1 MKKVRNLLLVLLAAV
16 LCLLLLT
23 GCGEKDVT
31 VSVTLVNRSG
41 REISSISITPST
53 STEWDTEFVDGA
65 FADGET
71 ISANLGTYK
80 ESEVPSAYNILVYND
95 ENYILYDTSVDELDF
110 AIQDGDYIIFL
121 PPEGEVPIEIAH
133 DYDPSDYDEADETA
147 YAFEETE
154 PTLSGDL
161 SGYTGCWKLAGEPFY
176 FVINEDYEWIA
187 INLYGEQ
194 VGPGYVV
201 DEGENITLCMEDDSQ
216 LVSLWQTAY
225 GALSDANGNTLTA
238 MDYIMLL
245 PTPEDDLNQ
254 TAAFPG
260 GFTNV
265 TIDYPIQMEAHEQPN
280 VSNALSFNAVM
291 EDGTDDYYSNIM
303 IAFQPIE
310 GFDPYMEKGAAT
322 AKTYMVK
329 MLDDFMKS
337 MYGSY
342 LIKSFGSDFKD
353 NGDYYS
359 LTGYMWLDG
368 DIFSGDLTQPVR
380 GCMEVRYYGPT
391 GYALVA
397 TTIALEGRIRNYFD
411 ICSNM
416 LTTLSY
422 TAGWST
428 APKARPA
435 YSGDTGDYGTPYYWY
450 DEDGD
455 IWRIHGIQRRRLGL
469 QRRILRRLRSVVRSR
484 RRLGRL
490 HRRRRLGRLFL
501 SPATRKED
509 AHARRSCSDRLHP
522 DAGGR
527 HHAARAAPAPRRR
540 AAAAGRDRSA
550 AGRSRV
556 RAVSGSDASAGA
568 GSPVAP
574 FAKKE
579 EK

>member
-428 APKARPA
+428 APKPVPA
-435 YSGDTGDYGTPYYWY
+435 QPTYSGDSGDYGTAYYWY

-455 IWRIHGIQRRRLGL
+455 VWYWNGYENEFISYG
-469 QRRILRRLRSVVRSR
+469 
-484 RRLGRL
+484 
-490 HRRRRLGRLFL
+490 
-501 SPATRKED
+501 
-509 AHARRSCSDRLHP
+509 SDGYIDDDTGEYMESN
-522 DAGGR
+522 DAGW
-527 HHAARAAPAPRRR
+527 
-540 AAAAGRDRSA
+540 DY
-550 AGRSRV
+550 
-556 RAVSGSDASAGA
+556 SDEYYDDYDPWSDPGD
-568 GSPVAP
+568 GWGDYTEDDGWGDY
-574 FAKKE
+574 F
-579 EK
+579 